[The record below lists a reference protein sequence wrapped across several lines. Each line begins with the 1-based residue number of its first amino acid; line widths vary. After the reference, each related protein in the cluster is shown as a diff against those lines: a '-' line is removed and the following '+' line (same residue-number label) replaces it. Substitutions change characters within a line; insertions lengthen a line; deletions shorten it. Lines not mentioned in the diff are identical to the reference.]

1 MNRTIRNILAV
12 VAGILLGS
20 GVNMGII
27 MLSSS
32 IIPPP
37 EGVDV
42 TSMESLKSAMHL
54 FEPKHFVFPFLEHAT
69 GTLVGAVAAGLIAA
83 THKMKF
89 AMGIGVFFLIGG
101 IANVFMLPSPA
112 WFTVVDLAGAYIP
125 MGWLGGKLAMRK

>member
-1 MNRTIRNILAV
+1 MAV

-54 FEPKHFVFPFLEHAT
+54 FEPKHFVFPFLAHAT
-69 GTLVGAVAAGLIAA
+69 GTLAGAVAAGLIAA